1 MKKSIAAFLVV
12 LMALFATAPVASAA
26 AKKATVSRT
35 SGGAIGFVIG
45 CCIGP
50 RSAAAYNDGKA
61 LHWTEWGRFIPYVG
75 WVIGIINGIDAM
87 NGMDSADLAKT
98 YGSIY
103 Y

>member
-1 MKKSIAAFLVV
+1 MKKTIAAFLVV
-12 LMALFATAPVASAA
+12 LMALCATAPVASAA

-75 WVIGIINGIDAM
+75 WVIGIINGIDAF
-87 NGMDSADLAKT
+87 NGMDSKDMVET
-98 YGSIY
+98 YGSVY

>member
-26 AKKATVSRT
+26 AKKAAAHS
-35 SGGAIGFVIG
+35 SGGAAGFLIG

-61 LHWTEWGRFIPYVG
+61 LHWTEWGRLVPYVG
-75 WVIGIINGIDAM
+75 WVIGILNGIDAFH
-87 NGMDSADLAKT
+87 GMDSADLVEA